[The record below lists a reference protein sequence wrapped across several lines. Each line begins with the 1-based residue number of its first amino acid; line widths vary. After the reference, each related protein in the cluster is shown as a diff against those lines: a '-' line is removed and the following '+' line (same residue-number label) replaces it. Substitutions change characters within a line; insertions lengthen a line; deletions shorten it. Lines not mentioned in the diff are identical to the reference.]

1 MTWNVAGLSASKI
14 LHFENFVYSNK
25 YHIISV
31 TEAELPKDIPPPTV
45 EGLHRDQVRQW
56 EEPSVHP

>member
-14 LHFENFVYSNK
+14 LHFENFVYSSN

-31 TEAELPKDIPPPTV
+31 TEAELPKDIPP
-45 EGLHRDQVRQW
+45 H
-56 EEPSVHP
+56 HH